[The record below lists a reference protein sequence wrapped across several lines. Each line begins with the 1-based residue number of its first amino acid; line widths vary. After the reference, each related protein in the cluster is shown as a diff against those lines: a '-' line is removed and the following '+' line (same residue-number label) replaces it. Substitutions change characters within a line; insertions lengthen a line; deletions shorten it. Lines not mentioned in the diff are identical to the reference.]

1 MIVRLIHLVYSND
14 RLLNLWSNAVIA
26 IENGDSE
33 IISKCV
39 CVCVF
44 MCVCVRTCMCV
55 CTCVCECECV
65 CTCVHVRVCVYVC
78 VCLCVIITQSKFLMH
93 FLFL

>member
-39 CVCVF
+39 CVCVY
-44 MCVCVRTCMCV
+44 VCV
-55 CTCVCECECV
+55 CTYVY
-65 CTCVHVRVCVYVC
+65 VCVYVC
-78 VCLCVIITQSKFLMH
+78 V
-93 FLFL
+93 